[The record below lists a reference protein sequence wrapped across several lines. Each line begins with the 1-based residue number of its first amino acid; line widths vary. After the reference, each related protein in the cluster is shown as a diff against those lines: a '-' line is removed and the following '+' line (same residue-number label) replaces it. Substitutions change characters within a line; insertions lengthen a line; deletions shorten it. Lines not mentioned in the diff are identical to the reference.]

1 MSGAGIIG
9 RLSLLEIRKSG
20 RLSFRELCFF
30 FFVSINDKGGTLMGF
45 GNGEV
50 L

>member
-30 FFVSINDKGGTLMGF
+30 FVSINDKGGTLMGF